1 MTSRA
6 SDWVAVTGL
15 HAVDPDAT
23 TTLVPG
29 SVMNDPRLS
38 LVAKGLYTALLSYQ
52 GQPIDPYEDA
62 IEDEGEIRTAIDQ
75 LVECGY
81 AVRVGRDS

>member
-1 MTSRA
+1 MASQA

-15 HAVDPDAT
+15 HAVDPEAT

-29 SVMNDPRLS
+29 AVMNDPRLS
-38 LVAKGLYTALLSYQ
+38 LIAKGLYTALLSYQ

-62 IEDEGEIRTAIDQ
+62 IEDDQEIRTAIDE

-81 AVRVGRDS
+81 AVRVQRDI